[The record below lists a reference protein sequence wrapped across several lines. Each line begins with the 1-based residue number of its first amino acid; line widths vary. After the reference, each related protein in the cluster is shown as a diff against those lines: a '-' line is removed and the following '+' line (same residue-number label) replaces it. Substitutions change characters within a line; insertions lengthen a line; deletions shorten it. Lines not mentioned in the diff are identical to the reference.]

1 MSWTLV
7 FLYVATVNPNGYP
20 TLGGPSQY
28 VSTSILTFASR
39 AEAET
44 ELVKRAK
51 AQAESLPLQFN
62 AIPAVIGSYTT
73 TRWAGAALLVS
84 PTGKVENVRAIMG
97 KRKVVKE
104 VEVEEETG
112 WKVEVLP

>member
-7 FLYVATVNPNGYP
+7 LLYVATVNSNGYP

-39 AEAET
+39 AEAEA

-51 AQAESLPLQFN
+51 AQAELSPFQFN
-62 AIPAVIGSYTT
+62 VIPAVAGSYTAT
-73 TRWAGAALLVS
+73 KWAGGALLVS

>member
-1 MSWTLV
+1 MWTLV
-7 FLYVATVNPNGYP
+7 FLYVATVNSNGYP

-39 AEAET
+39 AEAEA

-51 AQAESLPLQFN
+51 AQAETMPSPFQV
-62 AIPAVIGSYTT
+62 IPAIAGPYTT
-73 TRWAGAALLVS
+73 TRWVGEALLVS
-84 PTGKVENVRAIMG
+84 PAGKVENVRAFMG